1 VDVEGLKQHPTPGH
15 PLVQLSGLEYTQVIM
30 SFYLPSKNECADATA
45 YLCSSNPADGSE
57 AFVNASHEQ
66 GRKVMISAFGA
77 TEMPPSEAYFTTI
90 TPLKLAATLADIVKA
105 HNLDGVD
112 LD

>member
-1 VDVEGLKQHPTPGH
+1 
-15 PLVQLSGLEYTQVIM
+15 
-30 SFYLPSKNECADATA
+30 
-45 YLCSSNPADGSE
+45 
-57 AFVNASHEQ
+57 
-66 GRKVMISAFGA
+66 MISAFGA

-112 LD
+112 LDWEVRPKSWHFCDVFVKPLRPIDQDNWQQSNPGLTGYGTTRCDWCGPAIQ

>member
-1 VDVEGLKQHPTPGH
+1 
-15 PLVQLSGLEYTQVIM
+15 
-30 SFYLPSKNECADATA
+30 
-45 YLCSSNPADGSE
+45 
-57 AFVNASHEQ
+57 
-66 GRKVMISAFGA
+66 MISAFGA